1 MRVSQIMKA
10 TLNVDF
16 KGFLEEMPWA
26 LFKQMA
32 FYGSDKGLDS
42 RVNEIAMEI
51 IQKCG
56 GVPLAL
62 RALGS
67 LMPRI
72 VLMSGRLVEIVIFGS

>member
-1 MRVSQIMKA
+1 MKA

-16 KGFLEEMPWA
+16 KGLSEEMPWA

-32 FYGSDKGLDS
+32 FYGSGLDS

-56 GVPLAL
+56 GVPLAF